1 MQTQT
6 LVFQKTRGGQF
17 RWLTVS
23 TLLLS
28 IGTILHIASPSI
40 AGFTPNWMI
49 ATYCVAILLTKPTY
63 RQCFGI
69 GMVAACIEILT
80 SKSGFPYGNLISEPL
95 GAMTAACFAPE
106 RGLRRRRHIDQRVRF
121 CIADDI
127 HARDC
132 DQCIFVCDAPG
143 GWFGR
148 GH

>member
-95 GAMTAACFAPE
+95 GAMTAACFAHMILP
-106 RGLRRRRHIDQRVRF
+106 HVRQKSILSAV
-121 CIADDI
+121 CGGVATLIVI
-127 HARDC
+127 KRPDC
-132 DQCIFVCDAPG
+132 TVEML
-143 GWFGR
+143 
-148 GH
+148 